1 VHWRN
6 IEFHFEGNSMAG
18 NPGLNFPP
26 RIAPKPSCVQSG
38 RKRRDEDSTLEV
50 QFPCRI
56 RPGRSELEVT
66 LHVLFSSSLLSVAIS
81 GTTKR
86 PSWRFRTPVVLY
98 VETAGSLTLGECGLQ
113 CT

>member
-1 VHWRN
+1 
-6 IEFHFEGNSMAG
+6 MAG

-26 RIAPKPSCVQSG
+26 RIAPQPSCVQSG
-38 RKRRDEDSTLEV
+38 RQRRDERSTLEV

-56 RPGRSELEVT
+56 GPRRWELEVT
-66 LHVLFSSSLLSVAIS
+66 LHVLFLSSLFSVAIS

-86 PSWRFRTPVVLY
+86 PPLRFRTPVVFFAK
-98 VETAGSLTLGECGLQ
+98 TAGSLTLGECGLQ